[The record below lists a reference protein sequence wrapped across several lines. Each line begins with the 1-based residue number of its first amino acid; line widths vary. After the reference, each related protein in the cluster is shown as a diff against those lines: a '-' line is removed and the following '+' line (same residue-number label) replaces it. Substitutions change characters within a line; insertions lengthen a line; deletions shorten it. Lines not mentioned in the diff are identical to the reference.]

1 METTRDKEIKV
12 TPSLKKEIIKIVDE
26 RIREAHITREDFS
39 ELKNIVKDLAEAQ
52 KRTEQRI
59 GELAEA
65 QKSTE
70 ERLNSLAQ
78 RVEELAEAQR
88 RTEGSLNQ
96 LTQRVD
102 QLTVRVDELAE
113 AQKRTEERL
122 TQLTQRV
129 DQLAERVGELAQA
142 QKRTEQ
148 RVEELAEAQKRTE
161 ERLNQLTIRVDE
173 LAQAQKKTE
182 ERLNSLAQR
191 VEELAEAQRRTEEEI
206 RKLAIGLNHLRGEVG
221 GLARSFG
228 YAFENEA
235 FRMLPK
241 TLKEKYGIEI
251 TERFIRTE
259 IGEHEINI
267 LGLGR
272 RDGKEVVVVGE
283 AKTRLERMEVFDELE
298 DKAKAVKEAYK
309 DRELVKVLVTHFATK
324 RILKTAEENGVIV
337 IQSFEW

>member
-1 METTRDKEIKV
+1 METTRDKEIRM
-12 TPSLKKEIIKIVDE
+12 TPSLRKEIIKIVDE

-39 ELKNIVKDLAEAQ
+39 ELKNIVKQLAEAQ
-52 KRTEQRI
+52 KGTEQRI
-59 GELAEA
+59 GELTQA
-65 QKSTE
+65 QRKTE

-78 RVEELAEAQR
+78 RVEEL
-88 RTEGSLNQ
+88 T
-96 LTQRVD
+96 
-102 QLTVRVDELAE
+102 
-113 AQKRTEERL
+113 
-122 TQLTQRV
+122 
-129 DQLAERVGELAQA
+129 
-142 QKRTEQ
+142 
-148 RVEELAEAQKRTE
+148 EAQKRTE
-161 ERLNQLTIRVDE
+161 ERLNQLTLRVDE
-173 LAQAQKKTE
+173 LAEAQRKTE

-241 TLKEKYGIEI
+241 TLKEKYAIEI

-259 IGEHEINI
+259 IGEYEINI

-283 AKTRLERMEVFDELE
+283 AKTRLERMEVFDELD